1 VFYEEKKKKKKEI
14 FLKSQTTLTTK
25 RIHRKVMHSAL
36 LHHLLTNAQ
45 PVSEQWQPLPTPLL
59 GSSPSFIV
67 QHNAT

>member
-25 RIHRKVMHSAL
+25 RIHRKAMHSA

-67 QHNAT
+67 QHDAT